1 MEDFVNSAYVELVS
15 AYDFE
20 TTLQRLTNAITDAGL
35 KLFARIDHAAAA
47 REFGLEMPPTMVL
60 IYGHPK
66 GGTPIMLAHPD
77 AALELP
83 LKLLLRQQEDGK
95 TTLLFRP
102 IASILALAGVPA
114 EQALKLAPAQSRIA
128 GAVSLQPDA

>member
-1 MEDFVNSAYVELVS
+1 MEDPSNSAFVELPS

-20 TTLQRLTNAITDAGL
+20 TTLQRLTDAIANAGL

-47 REFGLEMPPTMVL
+47 KEFGLELPPTMVL

-77 AALELP
+77 AALDLP
-83 LKLLLRQQEDGK
+83 LKLLLREQADGK
-95 TTLLFRP
+95 TTLLYRP
-102 IASILALAGVPA
+102 IKQTLSLAGVPA
-114 EQALKLAPAQSRIA
+114 EQALKLAPAQNRIA
-128 GAVSLQPDA
+128 AAVS

>member
-1 MEDFVNSAYVELVS
+1 MEDPSNSAFVEQPS

-20 TTLQRLTNAITDAGL
+20 TTLQRLTDAIANAGL

-47 REFGLEMPPTMVL
+47 KEFGLEMPPTMVL

-77 AALELP
+77 AALDLP
-83 LKLLLRQQEDGK
+83 LKLLLREQGDGK
-95 TTLLFRP
+95 TTLLYRP
-102 IASILALAGVPA
+102 IEQSLALAGVPA
-114 EQALKLAPAQSRIA
+114 EQALKLAPAQNRIA
-128 GAVSLQPDA
+128 AAVS